1 MSYAIIRNDKLTR
14 VDAQGSY
21 IHNDRRS
28 KGHSNKDIDPTRTHL
43 NFYCKENTQTYIKEF
58 DRMKKELDLKGN
70 IRSNSIIMCE
80 MMITSDNEFFNKIGL
95 EETKRYFIES
105 YKFVCNYK
113 NLGEKNIVSA
123 AVHLDETTPHMH
135 LVYIPVIHT
144 KDDEGNYI
152 DKICAREFWKGRNSY
167 RKLQDA
173 FHAHVTSKGF
183 DLERGLPVEETGAKN
198 LKIEELKKI
207 TNFAN
212 TKKLLNN
219 ITLELPEVPDI
230 NDIKLIQ
237 LNKAKVEKDIIKPQ
251 NDMLKV
257 LFDEN
262 ISLHTELSKQAKLI
276 DEAEKYQKERN
287 IILADN
293 EALNERVKLLEH
305 EYKKKSNTL
314 DLRYDNKVRD
324 LEKDFKEKSINLE
337 NKFYNRINELEK
349 ENYYLKKIV
358 NKFKETIEKFIHWIC
373 KRFSITEEEDL
384 IREFQIENDTYLD
397 PEKQIQ
403 YEEELEYEDWE
414 I

>member
-1 MSYAIIRNDKLTR
+1 MSYAIIRNEKLTR
-14 VDAQGSY
+14 AKSY
-21 IHNDRRS
+21 GAYVHNDR
-28 KGHSNKDIDPTRTHL
+28 KAKNHSNKDIDPTRTHL
-43 NFYCKENTQTYIKEF
+43 NFYCKENELTYIREF
-58 DRMKKELDLKGN
+58 DRMQKELDLKGN
-70 IRSNSIIMCE
+70 LRKNSIIMCQ
-80 MMITSDNEFFNKIGL
+80 MMITSDNEFFKKIGL

-135 LVYIPVIHT
+135 LVFIPVVHT
-144 KDDEGNYI
+144 KDEQGNAI
-152 DKICAREFWKGRNSY
+152 DKICAKDFWRGRDSY
-167 RKLQDA
+167 RKLQND
-173 FHAHVTSKGF
+173 FHKYVTSKGF

-219 ITLELPEVPDI
+219 MKLELPEVPDI

-251 NDMLKV
+251 NDLIK
-257 LFDEN
+257 E
-262 ISLHTELSKQAKLI
+262 LHEDNLALHKELSKQAKLI
-276 DEAEKYQKERN
+276 DVAEKYQKERN

-293 EALNERVKLLEH
+293 EALNERVTLLEH

-314 DLRYDNKVRD
+314 DLRYDNRLRD
-324 LEKDFKEKSINLE
+324 LEKELKEKSINLE
-337 NKFYNRINELEK
+337 NIFYNRINELEK
-349 ENYYLKKIV
+349 ENYYLNKII

-373 KRFSITEEEDL
+373 KRFSITEEENL
-384 IREFQIENDTYLD
+384 IREFQTENDTYLD

-403 YEEELEYEDWE
+403 YEEELEYENE
-414 I
+414 F